1 MTALILRRLGIGLVT
16 VFAVSL
22 IIFFGTKI
30 LPGDAAQI
38 RLGQSATP
46 ENIAAFRARLG
57 LDQPYYMQY
66 LVWAKNFITGDLGT
80 SLAQR
85 CAYHGTYF

>member
-1 MTALILRRLGIGLVT
+1 MTILILKRLGIGLVT
-16 VFAVSL
+16 VLAVSL

-46 ENIAAFRARLG
+46 ENL
-57 LDQPYYMQY
+57 
-66 LVWAKNFITGDLGT
+66 
-80 SLAQR
+80 SLI
-85 CAYHGTYF
+85 HI